1 MRDDPTGGDMDRSE
15 VRELTLKLLQAKV
28 DGDTAMQDAA
38 RAELARA
45 MAEQAP
51 GLKSRI
57 RVMQATAMAN
67 IGNDNA

>member
-1 MRDDPTGGDMDRSE
+1 
-15 VRELTLKLLQAKV
+15 LLQAKV

-51 GLKSRI
+51 ELKSRI
-57 RVMQATAMAN
+57 RVMRATAMAN
-67 IGNDNA
+67 TGNDNA